1 MTSKI
6 LLTGALTLTS
16 RERIF
21 HLGTPFF
28 TNSSQYDSNTKIANK
43 SASSS
48 GGNNDDNFGT
58 EKDNIRFPNCT
69 I

>member
-1 MTSKI
+1 MPFKI

-16 RERIF
+16 RGRIF
-21 HLGTPFF
+21 DLGTPFF
-28 TNSSQYDSNTKIANK
+28 TNSSQYDSNTKVANK

-48 GGNNDDNFGT
+48 GGNNDDNTGT
-58 EKDNIRFPNCT
+58 EKDNIPFPNCT